1 MVNNSATRKVI
12 VINPAGLHARPSLA
26 ISQTVRASK
35 SQVEIRAP
43 RQTVNGADVLQLLS
57 LGAARGTELV
67 LSAAGPDAEQ
77 VLDTLVQQFADGFGL
92 CGVE

>member
-1 MVNNSATRKVI
+1 MVNNSATRKVV

-26 ISQTVRASK
+26 VSQTVRGSK
-35 SQVEIRAP
+35 STVEIRAP
-43 RQTVNGADVLQLLS
+43 RQTVNAADILQLLS

-67 LSAAGPDAEQ
+67 LSATGPDAEQ
-77 VLDTLVQQFADGFGL
+77 VLDALAQQFADGFGL